1 MTRSKEIFTSTKC
14 SRRSVVAARTLL
26 AAISILTLLSPAC
39 SKKPAAPVAPPAEL
53 AKATRVDTNGW
64 INIHLEGTPREIG
77 FQHGWLLATEIDDL
91 LKALAHFLEGSTK
104 RDWAFFRGAAE
115 RMFWPKLEPEYQ
127 EEIEGIVSGVR
138 ARLPRLKYD
147 RVDITVLNGW
157 IELAWYYVP
166 YLDEMAKK
174 GAGDNKAPG
183 YCSAFIATGSW
194 TEGGQIVVGHNN
206 WVDYIIGSRWNV
218 VADIVPAAGQRI
230 LMDCLP
236 GAIHSG
242 DDFVMNGAGL
252 VYTETTM
259 GTFKG
264 FREEGTP
271 EFMRARKAAQY
282 AASIDDFVRIMSEDN
297 NGAYANDWLVGDT
310 KTNEIA
316 KFELGLKNQRL
327 WRTMDGYFIGSNF
340 PGDEKLIAEETTFDA
355 ANKGQSVLVRKA
367 RWEQLMEEYKGYID
381 VEDGKLFE
389 ADHVDMATGKTGSNS
404 NVLCGHV
411 DEDPKGTPEFSWA
424 PFSPAGSVQGKV
436 TSTALVKEMKMWAHM
451 GHPCGRDFVAADFL
465 AKHPEYAWQA
475 PYLKDLKAYP
485 WTLFESKK

>member
-1 MTRSKEIFTSTKC
+1 MSALRRIVP
-14 SRRSVVAARTLL
+14 RSVCPLLL
-26 AAISILTLLSPAC
+26 AALAMSLLFLPAC
-39 SKKPAAPVAPPAEL
+39 SKKGGGPAAPQAPAEV
-53 AKATRVDTNGW
+53 AKASRVDTNGW
-64 INIHLEGTPREIG
+64 ISVHLEGTPREIG
-77 FQHGWLLATEIDDL
+77 VQHGWLLANEIDDL
-91 LKALAHFLEGSTK
+91 LKALAHFLKGSTR
-104 RDWAFFRGAAE
+104 RDWAFFRASAE

-127 EEIEGIVSGVR
+127 EEIDGIVAGLR
-138 ARLPRLKYD
+138 ARLPGAAYD
-147 RVDITVLNGW
+147 RIDITALNGW

-166 YLDEMAKK
+166 ALDERAQK

-218 VADIVPAAGQRI
+218 IADIVPAAGHRI

-242 DDFVMNGAGL
+242 DDFVVNGAGL
-252 VYTETTM
+252 IYTETTM

-264 FREEGTP
+264 FREDGAP
-271 EFMRARKAAQY
+271 EFGRARKAAQY
-282 AASIDDFVRIMSEDN
+282 AASIDDFVRIMTADN

-310 KTNEIA
+310 KTGEIA
-316 KFELGLKNQRL
+316 KYELGLKNQRL
-327 WRTMDGYFIGSNF
+327 WRTRDGYFVGSNF
-340 PGDEKLIAEETTFDA
+340 PGDDRVIAEETTFDP
-355 ANKGQSVLVRKA
+355 ANTRQSVLVRKA

-389 ADHVDMATGKTGSNS
+389 ADHVDLATGRAGSNS

-411 DEDPKGTPEFSWA
+411 DEDPQGTPEFSWA
-424 PFSPAGSVQGKV
+424 PFSPAGAVQGKV
-436 TSTALVKEMKMWAHM
+436 TSSALAKEMRLWAHM

-465 AKHPEYAWQA
+465 AARPEFAWQK
-475 PYLKDLKAYP
+475 PYLKDLVARP
-485 WTLFESKK
+485 WTLFEAKR